1 MSKCDHGYSKEDL
14 EILDFGKKEE
24 KEELILALSDLFKM
38 LSEPGRLKILL
49 SLLKHGE
56 LAVCCIS
63 ASVGMSVSAVS
74 HQLRLLRGAKLVK
87 FRRKGKN
94 ILYSL
99 DDDHIHLLLAQ
110 GLEHILEER

>member
-1 MSKCDHGYSKEDL
+1 MCKHGFSKDDL
-14 EILDFGKKEE
+14 EILDFGEREE
-24 KEELILALSDLFKM
+24 REELILALADLFKM
-38 LSEPGRLKILL
+38 LSDPSRLKILL

-63 ASVGMSVSAVS
+63 ESVGMSVSAVS

-94 ILYSL
+94 IFF
-99 DDDHIHLLLAQ
+99 
-110 GLEHILEER
+110 IL